1 MIGWLKCRDA
11 ARLASQAMDRR
22 LTLGESAALRV
33 HLSICE
39 GCTNFRKQ
47 VEFLRAAIR
56 QLGTRDP

>member
-22 LTLGESAALRV
+22 LTLGERAALRV